1 MKQKAFKAAMIA
13 ATMLSTFA
21 VHAAPKGDM
30 SQAASSLNIIHFND
44 MHSRFE
50 PVNKYNSTCGTE
62 ELAEAGKC
70 FGGIARLKTAID
82 TAKQQAKDN
91 NMDALVLSA
100 GDTFQGS
107 LFYTHYKGK
116 ASAEFMSA
124 LNLDAFAVGNHEFD
138 DGQEVLLDF
147 AKNLNTDL
155 LFANVRYEEGN
166 IIADHTKPYVIK
178 TVGDQKI
185 AIIGL
190 LAEDTPETASPGKG
204 IVFTDSIEVLPATI
218 AEIKKQGVEKIL
230 VLSHVGLA
238 RDRLIAQN
246 VADID
251 AIIGGHSHT
260 LLMDNNDKAAGSYP
274 TVETDPKGRE
284 VPIVQAYAYG
294 QYLGNLALGFDDQG
308 EVIAWDG
315 QPQRLDDS
323 IAEDEALK
331 ARTLE
336 LAKPLDEIRNKV
348 VMNIPRT
355 FEGSREVC
363 RSQECDLGNAIAD
376 AMLERT
382 HEQGVTIAFQNGG
395 GIRASIQ
402 AGEVTMGDLLTVL
415 PFQNTLATFEIT
427 GSDVLAALENSV
439 SKMEEGAGRYA
450 QVAGLRYQYDLSKDA
465 GSRVLKAQAF
475 ENGTWSNIEPSKTYL
490 AVTNDYV
497 RRGGDGF
504 SMFATAKNA
513 YDFGPNLENVLLD
526 FMLKYPDYDPVPQG
540 RILDDPAA
548 EFDANM
554 PAPFYL
560 KK

>member
-1 MKQKAFKAAMIA
+1 MKQKAFKAAIIA
-13 ATMLSTFA
+13 ATMFSASILY
-21 VHAAPKGDM
+21 AAPKGDM
-30 SQAASSLNIIHFND
+30 SQAVSRLNIIHFND

-50 PVNKYNSTCGTE
+50 PVNKYNSTCGAE
-62 ELAEAGKC
+62 DLAEAGKC

-82 TAKQQAKDN
+82 TAKQQAQKD

-116 ASAEFMSA
+116 ASAEFMRA
-124 LNLDAFAVGNHEFD
+124 LDLDAFTVGNHEFD
-138 DGQEVLLDF
+138 DGQEVFLDF
-147 AKNLNTDL
+147 AKGLNTDV
-155 LFANVRYEEGN
+155 LFANVRYEQGN
-166 IIADHTKPYVIK
+166 IIEDYTKPYIIK
-178 TVGDQKI
+178 EIGDQKV

-204 IVFTDSIEVLPATI
+204 IVFTDSIEILPAI
-218 AEIKKQGVEKIL
+218 IEEIKQQNVEKIL

-238 RDRLIAQN
+238 RDRQIAQN

-260 LLMDNNDKAAGSYP
+260 LLMDNNDKAAESYP
-274 TVETDPKGRE
+274 VVEKDPKGRS

-294 QYLGNLALGFDDQG
+294 QYLGNLTLGFDDQG
-308 EVIAWDG
+308 EVMAWSG
-315 QPQRLDDS
+315 QPRHLDDS
-323 IAEDEALK
+323 IAEDETLK

-336 LAKPLDEIRNKV
+336 LAKPLDEIRKKV
-348 VMNIPRT
+348 VMDIPRM

-363 RSQECDLGNAIAD
+363 RVKECDLGNAIAD

-382 HEQGVTIAFQNGG
+382 HTQGVSIAFQNGG

-439 SKMEEGAGRYA
+439 SKIEEGAGRYA
-450 QVAGLRYQYDLSKDA
+450 QVAGLRYQYDLSKPA
-465 GSRVLKAQAF
+465 GSRVLKAETY
-475 ENGTWSNIEPSKTYL
+475 ENGAWVDIDQNKTYL

-497 RRGGDGF
+497 RRGGDGYHMF
-504 SMFATAKNA
+504 STAQNA
-513 YDFGPNLENVLLD
+513 YDFGPNLENVLLE
-526 FMLKYPDYDPVPQG
+526 FLIKYPDYDPAPQG

-548 EFDANM
+548 EFDPDM
-554 PAPFYL
+554 PALFYL
-560 KK
+560 Q